1 MPDASNAHTVAWKRG
16 MLFTLIGAVLGVV
29 LSLAFGFIG
38 APWQGALVMGVIGA
52 VVGLLQ
58 PPLNR
63 AVRRS
68 GYRDQ

>member
-1 MPDASNAHTVAWKRG
+1 MPETNKAYAIAWKRG
-16 MLFTLIGAVLGVV
+16 LLFALIGAVLGTV

-38 APWQGALVMGVIGA
+38 TPWQGALVMGVIGA
-52 VVGLLQ
+52 VIGLIQ

-68 GYRDQ
+68 VYRD